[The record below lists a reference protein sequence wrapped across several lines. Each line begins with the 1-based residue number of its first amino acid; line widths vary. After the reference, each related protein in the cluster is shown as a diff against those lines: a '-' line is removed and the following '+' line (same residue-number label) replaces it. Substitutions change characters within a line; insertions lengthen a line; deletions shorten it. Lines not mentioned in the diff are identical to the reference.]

1 MYAFS
6 TIGNYKFETQVIFG
20 NCTVIPLNWVLLC
33 SIQTNNNL
41 KIKRDKERKKMPL
54 NQKRL
59 RWTFPHSN
67 QIRNCCRHR
76 CRNFFSLAS
85 FRLLL
90 RQMPKKALGT
100 KSTWK
105 FDVNAKQLFEMKRIH
120 KTQINKRKNYTNE
133 RKKTIWEKIW
143 VEKRLNIK
151 KMRPLKKRRR
161 KNGEFIRKEMNDCS

>member
-6 TIGNYKFETQVIFG
+6 TIVNHKFETQVIFG
-20 NCTVIPLNWVLLC
+20 NCTLIPLNWLLLC

-41 KIKRDKERKKMPL
+41 KIKREKEKKKMPL

-76 CRNFFSLAS
+76 CRHFFACLFSSLATANAEKS
-85 FRLLL
+85 PWNKINMEIWREC
-90 RQMPKKALGT
+90 KAALWIET
-100 KSTWK
+100 HSW
-105 FDVNAKQLFEMKRIH
+105 NANKQTAKLYKW
-120 KTQINKRKNYTNE
+120 TN
-133 RKKTIWEKIW
+133 KTIWEKVW
-143 VEKRLNIK
+143 VEKRINIE
-151 KMRPLKKRRR
+151 KMRSLKKRRR